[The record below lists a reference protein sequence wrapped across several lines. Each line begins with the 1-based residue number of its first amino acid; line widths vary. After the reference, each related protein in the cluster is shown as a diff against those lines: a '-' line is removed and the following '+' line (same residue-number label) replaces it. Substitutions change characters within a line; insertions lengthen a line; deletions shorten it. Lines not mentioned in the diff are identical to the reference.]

1 MAIHIRRRE
10 FIVTLG
16 SAAAAWPPLAARAQ
30 QAGPPVVGFV
40 NGGAADPAA
49 RYLAAF
55 RKGLSE
61 TGVVEG
67 QNVTIEY
74 HWMEGRYDRIPMVI
88 ADLVRRQVAV
98 IATPG
103 SIEGA
108 LAAKAA
114 TSTIPIVF
122 GSAVDPVELG
132 LVASLARP
140 GGNATGTNFFAFEV
154 ASKEFELLHELV
166 PRATRIAV
174 LVNPSTG
181 TAIDITLRAVQEA
194 ARALGLEI
202 TVLKANTPGEIDAAF
217 EALARE
223 RADALFIQADGF
235 FASRRVQIV
244 TLAARERMPASYVSR
259 EMVEAGLLMAYG
271 TNIADMFRQVGI
283 YTGTILHGTRPAD
296 LPVIQATKFEFII
309 NLQTAKSLGLNIS
322 PMLLARA
329 DEVIE

>member
-1 MAIHIRRRE
+1 MPIHIRRRE

-16 SAAAAWPPLAARAQ
+16 GAAAAWPLAARAQ

-61 TGVVEG
+61 TGFAEG
-67 QNVTIEY
+67 RNVQVEY
-74 HWMEGRYDRIPMVI
+74 HWMEGRYDHIPTVI

-103 SIEGA
+103 STEGA
-108 LAAKAA
+108 LAAKTA

-122 GSAVDPVELG
+122 GAAVDPVELG
-132 LVASLARP
+132 LVVSLARP

-154 ASKEFELLHELV
+154 VSKEFELLHELV
-166 PRATRIAV
+166 PKASRIAV

-181 TAIDITLRAVQEA
+181 VAIDITLRAVREA
-194 ARALGLEI
+194 ARALGLEV
-202 TVLKANTPGEIDAAF
+202 TVLKANTPGGIDAAF

-223 RADALFIQADGF
+223 RAEALFIQADGF
-235 FASRRVQIV
+235 FASRRVQIA
-244 TLAARERMPASYVSR
+244 TLAARERMPASYASR
-259 EMVEAGLLMAYG
+259 EMVEAGLLMGYG
-271 TNIADMFRQVGI
+271 TSIADMFRQVGV
-283 YTGTILHGTRPAD
+283 YTGSILQGAKPAD

-309 NLQTAKSLGLNIS
+309 NLQTAQALGIDV
-322 PMLLARA
+322 PPTLLARA

>member
-1 MAIHIRRRE
+1 MMRRRE
-10 FIVTLG
+10 FIALIGGVVATWPLG
-16 SAAAAWPPLAARAQ
+16 ARGQ
-30 QAGPPVVGFV
+30 QAGLPVVGFV
-40 NGGAADPAA
+40 NGGAADAAA

-61 TGVVEG
+61 TGFVEG
-67 QNVTIEY
+67 RNVTVEY
-74 HWMEGRYDRIPMVI
+74 HWMEGRYDRIPTVI

-103 SIEGA
+103 SIEA
-108 LAAKAA
+108 SLAAKTA

-132 LVASLARP
+132 LVTSLARP

-154 ASKEFELLHELV
+154 ASKQFGLLHELV
-166 PRATRIAV
+166 PKASRFAV
-174 LVNPSTG
+174 LVNPGTG
-181 TAIDITLRAVQEA
+181 VAIDITLRAVQEA
-194 ARALGLEI
+194 ARTLALEVS
-202 TVLKANTPGEIDAAF
+202 VLKASTASEIDAAF
-217 EALARE
+217 EALART

-235 FASRRVQIV
+235 FASRRVQIA
-244 TLAARERMPASYVSR
+244 TLAARERMPASYASR
-259 EMVEAGLLMAYG
+259 EMVEAGLLMGYG

-283 YTGTILHGTRPAD
+283 YTGSILQGARPAD

-309 NLQTAKSLGLNIS
+309 NLQTAKSLGLDIS

>member
-1 MAIHIRRRE
+1 MIGRRE
-10 FIVTLG
+10 VISLLG
-16 SAAAAWPPLAARAQ
+16 GAVAAWPLASHAQ
-30 QAGPPVVGFV
+30 QPAMPVIGFV
-40 NGGAADPAA
+40 NGGAADAAA

-61 TGVVEG
+61 TGFVENR
-67 QNVTIEY
+67 NVAVEY
-74 HWMEGRYDRIPMVI
+74 HWMEGRYDRIPAVI
-88 ADLVRRQVAV
+88 ADLVRRQVVV
-98 IATPG
+98 IACPG
-103 SIEGA
+103 STEAA
-108 LAAKAA
+108 LAAKTA

-154 ASKEFELLHELV
+154 ASKQFGLLLELV
-166 PRATRIAV
+166 PKASRIAV

-181 TAIDITLRAVQEA
+181 VAIDITLRAVQEA
-194 ARALGLEI
+194 ARALALEV
-202 TVLKANTPGEIDAAF
+202 TVLKAKTPAEIDAAF

-235 FASRRVQIV
+235 FASRRVQIA
-244 TLAARERMPASYVSR
+244 TLAARERMPASYASR
-259 EMVEAGLLMAYG
+259 EMVEAGLLMGYG

-283 YTGTILHGTRPAD
+283 YTGSILQGAKPAD

-309 NLQTAKSLGLNIS
+309 NLQTAKSLGLEIS
-322 PMLLARA
+322 PTVLARA

>member
-1 MAIHIRRRE
+1 MIGRRQ
-10 FIVTLG
+10 FITLVGGAVT
-16 SAAAAWPPLAARAQ
+16 AWPLAGHAQ
-30 QAGPPVVGFV
+30 QPAMPVVGFV
-40 NGGAADPAA
+40 NGGAADAAA

-61 TGVVEG
+61 TGFVENR
-67 QNVTIEY
+67 NVAVEY
-74 HWMEGRYDRIPMVI
+74 HWMEGRYDRIPAVT

-98 IATPG
+98 IACPG
-103 SIEGA
+103 STEAA
-108 LAAKAA
+108 LAAKTA

-154 ASKEFELLHELV
+154 ASKQFGLLHELV
-166 PRATRIAV
+166 PKASRIAV
-174 LVNPSTG
+174 LVNPG
-181 TAIDITLRAVQEA
+181 TRAAIDITLRAVQEA
-194 ARALGLEI
+194 SRALALEV
-202 TVLKANTPGEIDAAF
+202 TVLKAETPAEIDAAF
-217 EALARE
+217 EVLVRE

-235 FASRRVQIV
+235 FASRRVQIA

-259 EMVEAGLLMAYG
+259 EMVEAGLLMSYG
-271 TNIADMFRQVGI
+271 TNIADMFRQVGV
-283 YTGTILHGTRPAD
+283 YTGSILQGAKPAD

-309 NLQTAKSLGLNIS
+309 NLQTAKSLGLDIS